1 MRREGSEPRGRRK
14 RDVATS
20 PLPRTVRQVGPE
32 PPMPPPLRTYGES
45 RLGSWNLVHSVH
57 TNGRV
62 FGWEIGAEPIMHVA

>member
-1 MRREGSEPRGRRK
+1 
-14 RDVATS
+14 
-20 PLPRTVRQVGPE
+20 
-32 PPMPPPLRTYGES
+32 MPPPLRTYGES